1 MTAVMMAFAISLT
14 ATRDGL
20 EPATIKIES
29 KPVEITDGLTASSES
44 MAMPIERRQME

>member
-29 KPVEITDGLTASSES
+29 KPVKITDGLAR
-44 MAMPIERRQME
+44 AANQ